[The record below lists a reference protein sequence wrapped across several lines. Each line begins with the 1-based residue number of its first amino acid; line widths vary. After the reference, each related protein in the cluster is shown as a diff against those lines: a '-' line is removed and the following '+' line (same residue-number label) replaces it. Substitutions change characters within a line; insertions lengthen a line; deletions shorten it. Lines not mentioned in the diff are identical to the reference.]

1 VKRGPDQEK
10 ESISMESRTLWA
22 IVAVAGAVFLM
33 MHAGHISTIFS
44 GTKTPAPVA
53 QASGTGSLS
62 QTGSAGL
69 PGAGTGP
76 VQTFTLRSNAGQYDP
91 AVIRVKQGTK
101 VRIEGDPVTLSG
113 CMAVVNIAG
122 DYGISKLITPGD
134 NVIEFTAD
142 KTGTF
147 PMYCDMGIGNGK
159 LIVE

>member
-1 VKRGPDQEK
+1 
-10 ESISMESRTLWA
+10 MNNRTVWA
-22 IVAVAGAVFLM
+22 IFIVVGAVFLM
-33 MHAGHISTIFS
+33 MHAGHISTIVL
-44 GTKTPAPVA
+44 GTKPPLQGV
-53 QASGTGSLS
+53 QVSGTGSLS
-62 QTGSAGL
+62 LHGSAGI
-69 PGAGTGP
+69 PGAGTGATE
-76 VQTFTLRSNAGQYDP
+76 TFTLKASAGQYDP
-91 AVIRVKQGTK
+91 AEIRVKQGTK